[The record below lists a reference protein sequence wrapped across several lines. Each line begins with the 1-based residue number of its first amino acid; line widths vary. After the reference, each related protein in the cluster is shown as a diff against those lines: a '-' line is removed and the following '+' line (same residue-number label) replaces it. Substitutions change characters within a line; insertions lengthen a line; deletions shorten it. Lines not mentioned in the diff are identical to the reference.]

1 MNLQV
6 NYDLVQ
12 NAEMKS
18 GDYEVIVSDYKGKQ
32 ASPSGW
38 EYYEIVLTVRNDI
51 NQPYQNACIFQK
63 WGAEFIENPN
73 NAWAWCTPAKNLGI
87 PNGQNFNSYDELFS
101 AWVGRPAKVRVEVSK
116 REHNGKE
123 YEDRNVKR
131 WMPTNYPHVTHVQKQ
146 KEQPQPQMQQ
156 QAPQQQVQYQQPQM
170 NGFAG
175 AMQQTGANSNE
186 LPF

>member
-1 MNLQV
+1 MLNEQFLCQIF
-6 NYDLVQ
+6 
-12 NAEMKS
+12 A
-18 GDYEVIVSDYKGKQ
+18 DYKGKQ
-32 ASPSGW
+32 VSPSGW

-63 WGAEFIENPN
+63 WGAEFIENPE
-73 NAWAWCTPAKNLGI
+73 NAWAWCKPAKNLGI
-87 PNGQNFNSYDELFS
+87 PHGQNFNGYDELFS

-123 YEDRNVKR
+123 YEDRNIKH
-131 WMPTNYPHVTHVQKQ
+131 WMPTNYPNVQHVQKQ
-146 KEQPQPQMQQ
+146 KEQP
-156 QAPQQQVQYQQPQM
+156 QQVQYQQPQM

-175 AMQQTGANSNE
+175 AMKQTGVNNNE